1 MFVESFGK
9 MMFIPNQKPGSYAL
23 NVHFNGL
30 SHLYSFV
37 KGEEERRLKEYPRV
51 ILALDV
57 GSSDRG
63 DIILN
68 HFIWYSNSF
77 VPFID
82 LFSRKNLRREFRAVK
97 KWRDKVAAH
106 FSMVNPGRRRPVTCP
121 VCGALIKPER
131 KGDSEVVRT
140 ASVNQFVTW
149 SNGRFSVGRE
159 VISKADTGD
168 STPGYWGWELTEV
181 HERVL
186 SILKGY
192 T

>member
-1 MFVESFGK
+1 MFT
-9 MMFIPNQKPGSYAL
+9 PNQKPESYSL
-23 NVHFNGL
+23 NVHLNGL
-30 SHLYSFV
+30 SHLYGFV
-37 KGEEERRLKEYPRV
+37 KGEEERRLKEGPHM
-51 ILALDV
+51 ILAFDG

-77 VPFID
+77 LPFID
-82 LFSRKNLRREFRAVK
+82 LFSRAHALPRKKLRREFRAVK
-97 KWRDKVAAH
+97 IWRNEVAAH
-106 FSMVNPGRRRPVTCP
+106 FAFVKRNSNSTMVQ
-121 VCGALIKPER
+121 
-131 KGDSEVVRT
+131 T

-159 VISKADTGD
+159 VYSNADTGD
-168 STPGYWGWELTEV
+168 STPDNWGWELTEV

-186 SILKGY
+186 AILKQY